1 MPAHSPTPLTP
12 EALTALLHRLDP
24 MGTGC
29 AHNEGMEDEYAH
41 QASDI
46 LERLAQ
52 GEEPRQATVAVFDYW
67 FWEGCLDSA
76 PRQHSLNAI
85 ARALQSTCALI
96 GKSRKTSPFVW

>member
-1 MPAHSPTPLTP
+1 MRLAGMWTP
-12 EALTALLHRLDP
+12 
-24 MGTGC
+24 
-29 AHNEGMEDEYAH
+29 NEGMEDEYAH

-76 PRQHSLNAI
+76 PRQHSLNAVV
-85 ARALQSTCALI
+85 RALAEHLRYHLS
-96 GKSRKTSPFVW
+96 

>member
-1 MPAHSPTPLTP
+1 MPATSPKPPSLD
-12 EALTALLHRLDP
+12 ALTALLYQLDP
-24 MGTGC
+24 MRTGC
-29 AHNEGMEDEYAH
+29 AQNEGMEDEYAH

-52 GEEPRQATVAVFDYW
+52 GEDPRQATVAVFDYW

-85 ARALQSTCALI
+85 VRALQGRAPA
-96 GKSRKTSPFVW
+96 RTS

>member
-41 QASDI
+41 KASDI

-85 ARALQSTCALI
+85 VRALQST
-96 GKSRKTSPFVW
+96 